1 MYRKTPKGWLKHWD
15 FIILEFVV
23 LQISYFVAYLIRH
36 GINDVFQTD
45 SYRISALIILFVDVF
60 TLFFFDSLKDVAKR
74 GYLKELTATV
84 KHNFIVVAV
93 CALVLFVFK
102 RSEEISRFVV
112 LYAGCINVVLTFLT
126 RIIYKKILKKVLSK
140 RMYKTLLIISSK
152 DKIEE
157 IVKKYTSLE
166 INTFHVVGLVITDDA
181 TMVGQEIEGIPVVC
195 PFVDSPDYAGREWI
209 DEVLLMIN
217 PNNQAEIDTWKK
229 LSETGITIHLCL
241 SNIYDIDNRPK
252 IAQQFAGM
260 PVLTTSINNASTKEI
275 IMKRIIDL
283 CGGLVGS
290 LITIIL
296 AIVFGPIIFIS
307 SPGNIFFTQ
316 DRIGKNGKHFKIIK
330 FRTMYLDA
338 EERKK
343 DLMQQNSIKDG
354 MMFKMDF
361 DPRIIGNKILADG
374 THKTGIG
381 QFIRNHSID
390 EFPQFFNVLAGQM
403 SLVGT
408 RPPISDE
415 WDKYQLHHRARL
427 AIKPG
432 ITGFWQVSGRSDITD
447 FEEVVKLDTDYITNW
462 SLGRDIRILFKTIAV
477 VFSGNGAR

>member
-126 RIIYKKILKKVLSK
+126 KKKKKKILKKVLSK

-217 PNNQAEIDTWKK
+217 PN
-229 LSETGITIHLCL
+229 TGSSFP
-241 SNIYDIDNRPK
+241 SN
-252 IAQQFAGM
+252 F
-260 PVLTTSINNASTKEI
+260 
-275 IMKRIIDL
+275 
-283 CGGLVGS
+283 
-290 LITIIL
+290 
-296 AIVFGPIIFIS
+296 
-307 SPGNIFFTQ
+307 
-316 DRIGKNGKHFKIIK
+316 
-330 FRTMYLDA
+330 
-338 EERKK
+338 
-343 DLMQQNSIKDG
+343 
-354 MMFKMDF
+354 
-361 DPRIIGNKILADG
+361 
-374 THKTGIG
+374 
-381 QFIRNHSID
+381 
-390 EFPQFFNVLAGQM
+390 
-403 SLVGT
+403 
-408 RPPISDE
+408 
-415 WDKYQLHHRARL
+415 
-427 AIKPG
+427 
-432 ITGFWQVSGRSDITD
+432 
-447 FEEVVKLDTDYITNW
+447 
-462 SLGRDIRILFKTIAV
+462 
-477 VFSGNGAR
+477 